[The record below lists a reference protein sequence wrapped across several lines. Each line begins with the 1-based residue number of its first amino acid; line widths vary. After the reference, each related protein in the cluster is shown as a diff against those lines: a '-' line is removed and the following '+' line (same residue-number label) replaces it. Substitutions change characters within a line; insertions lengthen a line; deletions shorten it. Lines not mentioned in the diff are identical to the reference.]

1 MRERITVII
10 PTHER
15 HHVLLRTIDYYRQIN
30 VSILIVDSSS
40 VFLDKELPVNI
51 KYLHLPNSFFGDKI
65 YTALCEVSTPYSC
78 LCADDD
84 FLSESGLYF
93 GIRYLEENKDYA
105 SVQGNYVHFEYDNG
119 LVNYHPVYAETIG
132 IKDVSSNN
140 PIDRLMKS
148 IGMGHSLI
156 YALHHTETLQE
167 CLKTVLDMKAVSF
180 VEKGISIISPLH
192 GKHIILPIFWMARDK
207 ERYSEYFS
215 EKGGSYVK
223 NINNKS
229 EKISDLNMF
238 IDDFNGYLNTDKGIQ
253 FRKNFINSTINI
265 LHDSSVCDKLFD
277 RYFINISLNRVKL
290 HKRVAE
296 HYLKTAIKKSM
307 PSAILSF
314 YYKKI
319 NTKEKIAEKQRNQF
333 IDSLGYPWSNDE
345 ARHDWNKMKSVI
357 LEHGDLT
364 KR

>member
-1 MRERITVII
+1 
-10 PTHER
+10 
-15 HHVLLRTIDYYRQIN
+15 
-30 VSILIVDSSS
+30 
-40 VFLDKELPVNI
+40 
-51 KYLHLPNSFFGDKI
+51 
-65 YTALCEVSTPYSC
+65 
-78 LCADDD
+78 
-84 FLSESGLYF
+84 
-93 GIRYLEENKDYA
+93 
-105 SVQGNYVHFEYDNG
+105 
-119 LVNYHPVYAETIG
+119 
-132 IKDVSSNN
+132 
-140 PIDRLMKS
+140 
-148 IGMGHSLI
+148 MG
-156 YALHHTETLQE
+156 
-167 CLKTVLDMKAVSF
+167 AVSF

-238 IDDFNGYLNTDKGIQ
+238 IDDYNGYLNTDKGIQ

-345 ARHDWNKMKSVI
+345 VMYDWNKMKSVI